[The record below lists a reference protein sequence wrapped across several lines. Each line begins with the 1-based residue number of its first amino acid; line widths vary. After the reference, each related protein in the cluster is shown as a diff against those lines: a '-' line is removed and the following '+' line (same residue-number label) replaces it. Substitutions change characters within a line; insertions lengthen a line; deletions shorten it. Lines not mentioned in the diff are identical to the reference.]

1 MHDYTIDIQAKIKQE
16 EARRE
21 NDRRFLIREIEA
33 AKRANLDKQN
43 KSVQPPQRQP
53 DYDAHN

>member
-33 AKRANLDKQN
+33 AKRANLDKQ
-43 KSVQPPQRQP
+43 KKAITPSQRQP